1 VPVSRR
7 VRALLSA
14 ICWILAVVSA
24 VLTAAAFAGA
34 GTSCQAGQRTS
45 CAPQTWLLVLGI
57 ALTLGLGVL
66 AASLHKPRQKREGRY
81 PWQYPR

>member
-1 VPVSRR
+1 MRVSRR

-14 ICWILAVVSA
+14 VCWILAVVSA

-34 GTSCQAGQRTS
+34 GTPCQAGQRS
-45 CAPQTWLLVLGI
+45 NCAPQTWLLVLGI
-57 ALTLGLGVL
+57 ALTLALGVT
-66 AASLHKPRQKREGRY
+66 AAALHKPRSKRETRY